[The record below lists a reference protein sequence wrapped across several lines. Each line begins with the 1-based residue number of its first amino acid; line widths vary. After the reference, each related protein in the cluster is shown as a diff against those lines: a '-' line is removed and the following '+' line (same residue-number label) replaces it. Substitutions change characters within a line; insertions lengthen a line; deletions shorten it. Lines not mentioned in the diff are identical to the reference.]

1 MKHNL
6 SILQVHPLLRFPR
19 RRVPAPLILNLNLLT
34 HSHTHTIL
42 DGLLSGL
49 LIVFNRVKFVCYFVV
64 VEDVTAV
71 VALLGQLRGVELA
84 VELDGIAGG
93 GLG

>member
-1 MKHNL
+1 
-6 SILQVHPLLRFPR
+6 
-19 RRVPAPLILNLNLLT
+19 
-34 HSHTHTIL
+34 
-42 DGLLSGL
+42 
-49 LIVFNRVKFVCYFVV
+49 V